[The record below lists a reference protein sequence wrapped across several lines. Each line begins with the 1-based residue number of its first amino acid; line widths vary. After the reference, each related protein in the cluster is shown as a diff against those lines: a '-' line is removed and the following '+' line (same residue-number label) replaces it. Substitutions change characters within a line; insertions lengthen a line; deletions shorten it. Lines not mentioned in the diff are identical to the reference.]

1 MIRNWIAKVAVTL
14 VFAGSAMSVSAQA
27 AQPIELIGVVKVD
40 KVVVE
45 NGKEKHQLEDPKVVV
60 PGDKLLFTTQYRNA
74 SNETVRNFV
83 VTNPVPN
90 GVALASDGADA
101 QTVSVD
107 GGKTWGKLSTLTVSD
122 GKGGTRPASAE
133 DVTHLRWVLGAVAPG
148 ASGAL
153 SYNAIVR

>member
-14 VFAGSAMSVSAQA
+14 AFAGSAMSVSAQA

-40 KVVVE
+40 KVIVE

-60 PGDKLLFTTQYRNA
+60 PGDKLLFTTKYRNA
-74 SNETVRNFV
+74 STETVRNFV

-122 GKGGTRPASAE
+122 GKGGTRPATAA
-133 DVTHLRWVLGAVAPG
+133 DVTHLRWVLGVVAPG

>member
-1 MIRNWIAKVAVTL
+1 MNRNWIAKIAVTL
-14 VFAGSAMSVSAQA
+14 AFAGSAMSVSAQA
-27 AQPIELIGVVKVD
+27 AQPIELVGVVKVD

-45 NGKEKHQLEDPKVVV
+45 NGKEKHVLSDPQVVV
-60 PGDKLLFTTQYRNA
+60 PGDKLLFTTKYRNS

-90 GVALASDGADA
+90 GVAVASNGADA

-107 GGKTWGKLSTLTVSD
+107 GGKTWGKLSALTVSD
-122 GKGGTRPASAE
+122 GNGGTRPATAE
-133 DVTHLRWVLGAVAPG
+133 DVTHLRWVLGEVAPG
-148 ASGAL
+148 ATGAL